1 MVFLILRTSVNWQQT
16 QVLRRSGFSESR
28 KTGAADRIPGA
39 SVGEARTEERA
50 AVRGEDR
57 KEGEVREPVRFGEG
71 RKLGRKK
78 EP

>member
-1 MVFLILRTSVNWQQT
+1 VATPHTVKHKRRTLATRLSP
-16 QVLRRSGFSESR
+16 R

-50 AVRGEDR
+50 AAVRGEDR
-57 KEGEVREPVRFGEG
+57 KESEVREPVRFGEG